1 MSIPFADSFVIR
13 PAVAEDLPALSVLF
27 DGYRQFYRQSPDPD
41 ACRQFLQQR
50 MEQRDARQLVAESRE
65 GFLLG
70 FVQLYP
76 LWSSVRMKPL
86 WLLNDLFVAETS
98 RCAGVGSAL
107 LEAAKELARQT
118 GACGLS
124 LETSPDNLKA
134 KALYERSGFELETHH
149 FYFWTA

>member
-1 MSIPFADSFVIR
+1 MSTPFADSFLVR
-13 PAVAEDLPALSVLF
+13 PAGAEDLPALSALF
-27 DGYRQFYRQSPDPD
+27 DSYRQFYRQSADPFG
-41 ACRQFLQQR
+41 CRNFLQQR
-50 MEQRDARQLVAESRE
+50 MERGDARQLVAQSPE
-65 GFLLG
+65 GSLLG

-98 RCAGVGSAL
+98 RSKGAGSAL

-124 LETSPDNLKA
+124 LETTPDNLKA
-134 KALYERSGFELETHH
+134 MALYKRSGFELQTHH
-149 FYFWTA
+149 FYFWPA